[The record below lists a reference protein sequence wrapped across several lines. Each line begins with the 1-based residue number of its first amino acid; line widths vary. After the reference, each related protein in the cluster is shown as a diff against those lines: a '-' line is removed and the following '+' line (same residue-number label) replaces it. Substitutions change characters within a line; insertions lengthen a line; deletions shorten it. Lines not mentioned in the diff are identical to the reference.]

1 MGVIV
6 SNPEKGIQCSIL
18 HELSDNHDWPTLC
31 HNPFQA
37 DNIRMIKLAHD
48 AGLTQ
53 EVSSLALC
61 VACLQSLDGH
71 NDLTPSRE
79 LQTATTHLSKL
90 SYIGIVQTRK
100 RQKGWSGERRGES
113 GGVWERKGE
122 GQLLVRIKEPGGS
135 RGRQQ
140 KKPGLKVMLLECI
153 QGAREGVG

>member
-1 MGVIV
+1 
-6 SNPEKGIQCSIL
+6 
-18 HELSDNHDWPTLC
+18 
-31 HNPFQA
+31 
-37 DNIRMIKLAHD
+37 MIKLAHD

-79 LQTATTHLSKL
+79 LQTAATHLSKL
-90 SYIGIVQTRK
+90 SYIGNGQTRK
-100 RQKGWSGERRGES
+100 RQKGWSGERRGE
-113 GGVWERKGE
+113 GRVEECGRERGE

>member
-1 MGVIV
+1 MGVII
-6 SNPEKGIQCSIL
+6 SNPEKGIQCSVL

-37 DNIRMIKLAHD
+37 NNIRMIKLAHD

-79 LQTATTHLSKL
+79 LQTATTHLSKF

-100 RQKGWSGERRGES
+100 RQKGWRGE
-113 GGVWERKGE
+113 GRVEECGRERGE

-153 QGAREGVG
+153 QGARERVG